1 VLAAAACG
9 GSQRSSAGAE
19 CRRQAAILRQAP
31 APHDLST
38 AADVLETVIG
48 TDRSVERE
56 LGRDPNVVA
65 RAHQA
70 AARAAATLSDIRQTD
85 QRALMTPLRTGV
97 PGARRAL
104 ADVRGL
110 LRVACP

>member
-9 GSQRSSAGAE
+9 GSSGSSVRAT
-19 CRRQAAILRQAP
+19 CRHEAAILRQAP

-38 AADVLETVIG
+38 AADALQAVIG

-56 LGRDPNVVA
+56 LGRDPDLVA
-65 RAHQA
+65 RARQA
-70 AARAAATLSDIRQTD
+70 GARAAATLSEIRQTD

-97 PGARRAL
+97 PGAKRAL
-104 ADVRGL
+104 ADARGL
-110 LRVACP
+110 LRAACS